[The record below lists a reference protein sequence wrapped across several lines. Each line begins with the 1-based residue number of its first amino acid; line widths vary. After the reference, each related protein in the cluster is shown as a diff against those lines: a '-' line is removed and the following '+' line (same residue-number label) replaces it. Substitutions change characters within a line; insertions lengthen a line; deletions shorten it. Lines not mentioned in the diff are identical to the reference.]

1 MCRTHTFRFLTSLL
15 LVLSLA
21 FAGQAQVNT
30 SQVYTFGDSLTD
42 NDYLFVFFGTPPG
55 IYGADPMQLAFEKAS
70 QPGDQL
76 TNFAILGSRSYEVLA
91 QVQAY
96 QQGRDAGV
104 LPAATLVSLQAGGN
118 DFIDLQN
125 GSTNLF
131 LLASAAPGEN
141 KAVDQIVKDS
151 KKNLLKCLQILQ
163 RGDRPQV
170 VLWTAPDVSLTP
182 YVLSLGFSPEQLANI
197 RAHSERLNKFLRAI
211 SRQSNVALVDSS
223 AILTGFTFD
232 PPQVSGVTIEPTPA
246 FGFATAQFADP
257 IHPTAVVNGFV
268 ANEMILQMNL
278 VFDDAVPFYDE
289 PELAEMAG
297 LLP

>member
-1 MCRTHTFRFLTSLL
+1 MPQTQTFRFLTSLL
-15 LVLSLA
+15 IVFSMA
-21 FAGQAQVNT
+21 VAGQAQINT

-42 NDYLFVFFGTPPG
+42 NDFLFLFFGTPPE
-55 IYGADPMQLAFEKAS
+55 IYGSDPMELAFEKAAE
-70 QPGDQL
+70 PGDQL
-76 TNFAILGSRSYEVLA
+76 TNFAVLGSRSYEVLA

-96 QQGRDAGV
+96 QNGRDAGT

-125 GSTNLF
+125 GSANLF

-141 KAVDQIVKDS
+141 EEVDKVVKNA
-151 KKNLLKCLQILQ
+151 KKNLLSCLQILN
-163 RGDRPQV
+163 RGDHPQI

-182 YVLSLGFSPEQLANI
+182 YVLSLGFSAEQRSNI
-197 RAHSERLNKFLRAI
+197 RAHTERLNKFLRVI
-211 SRQSNVALVDSS
+211 SRQSNVALLDSS
-223 AILTGFTFD
+223 ALLTEFTLD
-232 PPQVSGVTIEPTPA
+232 PPQVLGVTIQPTPA

-278 VFDDAVPFYDE
+278 VFSDAVPFYDE
-289 PELAEMAG
+289 LELAAMAG